1 MDNHIKKILE
11 ALESAQSLLNENMTS
26 EIFEAMSE
34 DQKEEFERLKKD
46 ADISNIKKKAQKII
60 NSINI

>member
-34 DQKEEFERLKKD
+34 EQKEEFERLKKD